1 MDRCPGL
8 GFATVPEITFVEMFR
23 TDWLLDATIM
33 MIERSHRV
41 ENLTTDELVAMLAGA
56 EPPLLFDIRNVEEY
70 EKSRIATAVRLDP
83 NTGPDEFAVRCAA
96 LVTGRDLVFYCSVGQ
111 RSTELLE
118 RVESVCRKAGAK
130 SCRNLRGGIFRWY
143 NEGKPVVDASGMT
156 NDIHGYDPV
165 WAVMVERRR

>member
-1 MDRCPGL
+1 MIGS
-8 GFATVPEITFVEMFR
+8 
-23 TDWLLDATIM
+23 DWLLDAAIM
-33 MIERSHRV
+33 MIERTHRV
-41 ENLTTDELVAMLAGA
+41 ENLATDELAALLAGA
-56 EPPLLFDIRNVEEY
+56 EPPLLFDIRTAGEF

-83 NTGPDEFAVRCAA
+83 DTGQDDFAARYAA
-96 LVTGRDLVFYCSVGQ
+96 LVAERHLVFYCSIGQ

-130 SCRNLRGGIFRWY
+130 SWRNLCGGIFRWY

>member
-1 MDRCPGL
+1 
-8 GFATVPEITFVEMFR
+8 MFG
-23 TDWLLDATIM
+23 TEWLLNAAIM
-33 MIERSHRV
+33 MIERTHRV
-41 ENLTTDELVAMLAGA
+41 ENLATDELVAMLGVA
-56 EPPLLFDIRNVEEY
+56 EPPLLFDIRTAEEY
-70 EKSRIATAVRLDP
+70 EKSHIASSLRLDP
-83 NTGPDEFAVRCAA
+83 DTGQDDFAARYAA
-96 LVTGRDLVFYCSVGQ
+96 LVAERDLVFYCSIGQ